1 MYLDSSWLENMI
13 FAVCVCVG
21 GGYVC
26 AHVCVHILYNLF
38 QLTVSYL
45 VRDSEP

>member
-1 MYLDSSWLENMI
+1 LAGKYDLRC
-13 FAVCVCVG
+13 VCVCG